1 MFLDLTMNVA
11 VIIAYLF
18 IIGMLSKEIHKGYI
32 YQTIFHR
39 LDTQLVAGVLFG
51 VLGIILMLFSIQV
64 NAEVFVDLRHI
75 ATVIAAMFFG
85 VPAALGSAFII
96 GIARVVLVGGFS
108 EVSITAMLLMFAI
121 GIVCALMTKLP
132 FIPAIKFI
140 IMNVVS
146 IAIVYLAL
154 YFTLG
159 VFNNNYEALMSIYR
173 VDWIIALIGGIIS
186 FYVANYIFQSNQNFY
201 KLQEFNQKLEE
212 SNYQLEEMKN
222 QLAHRE
228 QQYKSLFEYNQSA
241 TFTLDLFGHF
251 QQINKSAE
259 VITGY
264 SKDDLQGST
273 FIPLIDKECI
283 EDTLLNFNK
292 VKEGESVTFQTE
304 LVHKDGAI
312 ISLTVNTAPI
322 IIEEEI
328 IGVIGVAHDISV
340 QKQIEKK
347 VKESEEQ
354 YRSLIHLSPEVI
366 FVLKDTKIEFINDKA
381 LSFIG
386 VNQVEELVGESIF
399 EFIHPDDR
407 EIVAYRITR
416 AMETNKVSKR
426 LNDIRFLHREGNI
439 VQANVGTKLIKYNG
453 HKAIMGIIHD
463 VTEQKEIE
471 QQLKDANQM
480 LRELSQL
487 DGLTGIPNR
496 RYYDETLA
504 TEWDDALANGRA
516 LSLLMIDIDH
526 LLYNDTYGHLQGDA
540 CLKQVARSIKASV
553 NRPRDFVAR
562 YGGEEFSV
570 ILPETNLDGAL
581 VLAEKIRSDIEHLSI
596 PHKSSK
602 VKPVVTVSV
611 GVASIFPKEHI
622 NTEDLIQTADSG
634 LYEAKENGRNQV
646 KADTIDNIKYKIAL
660 KT

>member
-1 MFLDLTMNVA
+1 MILDLTMNVA

-18 IIGMLSKEIHKGYI
+18 IIGLLSKEVHKGDI
-32 YQTIFHR
+32 YQSIFHR
-39 LDTQLVAGVLFG
+39 LDTQLVAGGLFG

-64 NAEVFVDLRHI
+64 NAEVIVDLRHI
-75 ATVIAAMFFG
+75 ATVIAAVFFG
-85 VPAALGSAFII
+85 IPAALGSAFII
-96 GIARVVLVGGFS
+96 GIARVILVGGFS
-108 EVSITAMLLMFAI
+108 EVSITAMLLMFSI
-121 GIVCALMTKLP
+121 GIVCAIMTKLP
-132 FIPAIKFI
+132 FKPAMKSIV
-140 IMNVVS
+140 MNVVS
-146 IAIVYLAL
+146 IVIVYIAL
-154 YFTLG
+154 YITLV
-159 VFNNNYEALMSIYR
+159 VFNDNKEALISIYKI
-173 VDWIIALIGGIIS
+173 DWIIALFGGIVA

-201 KLQEFNQKLEE
+201 KLQQTNQKLEE
-212 SNYQLEEMKN
+212 SNYYLEKMKN
-222 QLAHRE
+222 QLLHRE

-241 TFTLDLFGHF
+241 TFTLDLQGHF
-251 QQINKSAE
+251 QQVNRSAE
-259 VITGY
+259 LITGY
-264 SKDDLQGST
+264 SKEDLQGSS
-273 FIPLIDKECI
+273 FVPLIDKECI
-283 EDTLLNFNK
+283 EDTLWNFKK

-304 LVHKDGAI
+304 LVHKNGTI
-312 ISLTVNTAPI
+312 VYLTVNTAPI

-340 QKQIEKK
+340 QKQTEKK
-347 VKESEEQ
+347 IQESEEQ

-386 VNQVEELVGESIF
+386 VDQIEDLLGESIF
-399 EFIHPDDR
+399 EFIHPEDR
-407 EIVAYRITR
+407 ELVAYRITR
-416 AMETNKVSKR
+416 AMETNEVSKR
-426 LNDIRFLHREGNI
+426 LNDVRFLHRAGNI
-439 VQANVGTKLIKYNG
+439 VQANVGTKLIEYNG
-453 HKAIMGIIHD
+453 QKAIMGIIHD

-504 TEWDDALANGRA
+504 TEWDDALANRRA
-516 LSLLMIDIDH
+516 LSLVMLDIDH
-526 LLYNDTYGHLQGDA
+526 FKFYNDTYGHLQGDT

-570 ILPETNLDGAL
+570 ILPETNLDGARA
-581 VLAEKIRSDIEHLSI
+581 VAEKIRSDIEQLSI

-611 GVASIFPKEHI
+611 GVASVIPQEHI
-622 NTEDLIQTADSG
+622 NKEDLIQAADSG
-634 LYEAKENGRNQV
+634 LYVAKENGRNQV
-646 KADTIDNIKYKIAL
+646 KADTIDNI
-660 KT
+660 